1 MCNLQSFQ
9 CLVGIL
15 RTAIETEVMRRNTSK
30 RSSQVNGSSSFR
42 RTPELGEVAL
52 NSIWHTST
60 HKTKTTTQSSQLN
73 ILRRI
78 MKFDYLKNV
87 AVIVLCIGLAS
98 VCSAQTTPAPQTT
111 DQKAPAPGADTKPAT
126 PAEPEPAPLST
137 PAMTGPLSGLPPV
150 TFDAGPLGK
159 LAVNGIISG
168 TGLYQ
173 GGYRA
178 FNNESQQAALSN
190 GQVWIQKTDGWWQF
204 YVQAGAYNILT
215 LGTPYIETDQAI
227 SNLFG
232 PLPVGFL
239 KLVPGKNTS
248 ILIGALPTLIGAE
261 YTFSFQN
268 MHVQRGLL
276 WNQENA
282 VTRGVQINQT
292 LGKVNLSFSYGD
304 GFYSNR
310 YSWLTGLISYTSGP
324 HSIAFVAGGNLSQ
337 TKFQTFATPV
347 QNNGSIYNVI
357 YTYTKGPWIIQ
368 PYYQYTSVPTNPE
381 IGVINGASTQGGA
394 ICATYK
400 LKNGFS
406 LSGRWEV
413 ISSNGSA
420 ADQSVNLLY
429 GPGSTAWSITATP
442 TFQKGGFFVRGDLS
456 YVQANS
462 YTPGFVFGPSGEN
475 PNQLRAVGEIGIIFG
490 ENIFGKK

>member
-1 MCNLQSFQ
+1 M
-9 CLVGIL
+9 
-15 RTAIETEVMRRNTSK
+15 
-30 RSSQVNGSSSFR
+30 
-42 RTPELGEVAL
+42 
-52 NSIWHTST
+52 
-60 HKTKTTTQSSQLN
+60 KTDYF
-73 ILRRI
+73 
-78 MKFDYLKNV
+78 KFA
-87 AVIVLCIGLAS
+87 AVIALFFGLAN
-98 VCSAQTTPAPQTT
+98 VGYAQTA
-111 DQKAPAPGADTKPAT
+111 PAT
-126 PAEPEPAPLST
+126 PTTEQKPAPDAKPADEPAPAPLST
-137 PAMTGPLSGLPPV
+137 PSMTGPLSGLPPV

-178 FNNESQQAALSN
+178 ASNQSQQATLSN

-204 YVQAGAYNILT
+204 YVQAGAYNILS
-215 LGTPYIETDQAI
+215 LGTSYLEADQAI

-232 PLPVGFL
+232 GLPVGYL
-239 KLVPGKNTS
+239 KLQPGKNTS

-324 HSIAFVAGGNLSQ
+324 HSIAFVGGGNLSQ

-357 YTYTKGPWIIQ
+357 YTFTKGPWIIQ
-368 PYYQYTSVPTNPE
+368 PYYQYTSVPTNPA
-381 IGVINGASTQGGA
+381 IGVVNGAATQSGA
-394 ICATYK
+394 ILATYK
-400 LKNGFS
+400 MNNGFS
-406 LSGRWEV
+406 FSGRWEY
-413 ISSNGSA
+413 ISSSGSVA
-420 ADQSVNLLY
+420 QESVNLLN
-429 GPGSTAWSITATP
+429 GPGSSAWSITASP
-442 TFQKGGFFVRGDLS
+442 TYQKGGFFVRGDLS
-456 YVQANS
+456 YVQASS
-462 YTPGFVFGPSGEN
+462 YLPGYAFGPSGDN
-475 PNQLRAVGEIGIIFG
+475 PNQLRMVGEIGIIFG

>member
-1 MCNLQSFQ
+1 
-9 CLVGIL
+9 
-15 RTAIETEVMRRNTSK
+15 
-30 RSSQVNGSSSFR
+30 
-42 RTPELGEVAL
+42 
-52 NSIWHTST
+52 
-60 HKTKTTTQSSQLN
+60 
-73 ILRRI
+73 

-87 AVIVLCIGLAS
+87 AVIALCIGLAS
-98 VCSAQTTPAPQTT
+98 VCSAQTTPAPQTA
-111 DQKAPAPGADTKPAT
+111 DQKAPATGAESKPAT
-126 PAEPEPAPLST
+126 PEEPAPT
-137 PAMTGPLSGLPPV
+137 PLTTPSMVGPLQGLPPAI
-150 TFDAGPLGK
+150 FDAGPFGK

-178 FNNESQQAALSN
+178 FSNESQQATLSN

-204 YVQAGAYNILT
+204 YVQAGAYNILS
-215 LGTPYIETDQAI
+215 LGTSYLETDQAM

-248 ILIGALPTLIGAE
+248 ILMGALPTMIGAE
-261 YTFSFQN
+261 YTFSFEN
-268 MHVQRGLL
+268 MHIQRGLL

-292 LGKVNLSFSYGD
+292 MGKVNLSFSYGD

-310 YSWLTGLISYTSGP
+310 YSWLTGAISYVNGP
-324 HSIAFVAGGNLSQ
+324 HSIAFVAGGNLSK

-368 PYYQYTSVPTNPE
+368 PYFQYTDVPTNPE
-381 IGVINGASTQGGA
+381 IGVVKGASTTGFA

-400 LKNGFS
+400 FNHGFS
-406 LSGRWEV
+406 LAARPEY

-420 ADQSVNLLY
+420 ADQAVNLLY
-429 GPGSTAWSITATP
+429 GPGSSAWSLTLTP

-462 YTPGFVFGPSGEN
+462 YTPGFVFGPAGDN
-475 PNQLRAVGEIGIIFG
+475 PNQLRAVGEIGFIFG
-490 ENIFGKK
+490 NNILGKR